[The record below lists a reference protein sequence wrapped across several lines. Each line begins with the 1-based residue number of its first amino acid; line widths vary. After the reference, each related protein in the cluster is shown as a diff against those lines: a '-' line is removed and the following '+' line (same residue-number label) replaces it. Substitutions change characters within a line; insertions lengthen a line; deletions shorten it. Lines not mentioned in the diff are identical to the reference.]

1 MGRQGRLCRCLAL
14 DGILHLCPARTW
26 ELVRSIYAA
35 WERRDYVWV
44 DWADPAIEF
53 VVADGPS
60 PGHWDGLAG
69 MWRGWRDPKKPW
81 DDWRVEHLEYRE
93 LDAQRVLVFVRLGGR
108 GKTSRPGGRGPDP
121 RGGKPL
127 LHSGRQGAIPHAVL
141 GSQPSPRRPRPRGPR
156 HLTTRGSRVAQPALG
171 AGQRPRPLAGGTFAR
186 THSQAW

>member
-1 MGRQGRLCRCLAL
+1 MSRENL
-14 DGILHLCPARTW
+14 

-69 MWRGWRDPKKPW
+69 MWRGWREILEPW

-108 GKTSRPGGRGPDP
+108 GKTSGLEVADLTREAANLFCIRD
-121 RGGKPL
+121 GKVR
-127 LHSGRQGAIPHAVL
+127 S
-141 GSQPSPRRPRPRGPR
+141 
-156 HLTTRGSRVAQPALG
+156 LTLYWDRSRVLADLG
-171 AGQRPRPLAGGTFAR
+171 LEDPGT
-186 THSQAW
+186 